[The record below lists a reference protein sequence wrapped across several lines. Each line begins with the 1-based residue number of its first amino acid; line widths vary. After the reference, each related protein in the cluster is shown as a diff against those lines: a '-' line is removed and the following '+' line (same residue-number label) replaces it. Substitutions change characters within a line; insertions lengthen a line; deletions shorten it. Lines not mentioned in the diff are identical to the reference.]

1 MHEAAASRITDSVT
15 IRACVDPWG
24 KACKHQVSMT
34 LCLLCGAV
42 SFHRQRD
49 YVRGFGV
56 QTDRAYFTWIG
67 PSPRNS
73 AVVVRILLGQL
84 FVTTFLEEQWAS
96 NTCDST
102 WYVATLRSKYL
113 RFVSGEA
120 AQEDSLQLCI
130 LTES

>member
-1 MHEAAASRITDSVT
+1 MQAPGLY
-15 IRACVDPWG
+15 DPLL
-24 KACKHQVSMT
+24 AMRRCIIPPAT
-34 LCLLCGAV
+34 RLCAWVWSPDRPSLLYLDW
-42 SFHRQRD
+42 SFPSQLR
-49 YVRGFGV
+49 RG
-56 QTDRAYFTWIG
+56 
-67 PSPRNS
+67 P
-73 AVVVRILLGQL
+73 VVVRILLGQL
-84 FVTTFLEEQWAS
+84 FVTTLLEEQWAS